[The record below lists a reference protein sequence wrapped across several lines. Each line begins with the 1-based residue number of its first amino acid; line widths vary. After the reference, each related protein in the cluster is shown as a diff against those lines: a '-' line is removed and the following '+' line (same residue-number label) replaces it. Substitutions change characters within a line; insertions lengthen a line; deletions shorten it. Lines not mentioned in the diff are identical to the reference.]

1 LSDYTGSPIIVVLCI
16 FVQVDFKRERK
27 VSESIKN
34 SFSSLDEEK
43 LKKRAERFG
52 IDPDSTKVA
61 PVTKEQMKDLYER
74 YFKKF
79 IYIFN

>member
-1 LSDYTGSPIIVVLCI
+1 
-16 FVQVDFKRERK
+16 VDFKRERK
-27 VSESIKN
+27 VSESIRN

-61 PVTKEQMKDLYER
+61 PVTKEQMKELYER
-74 YFKKF
+74 CSKQINLHFQ
-79 IYIFN
+79 IN

>member
-1 LSDYTGSPIIVVLCI
+1 MKEKRFSLWVTTGSPIIEVLCI
-16 FVQVDFKRERK
+16 VVQVDFKRERK
-27 VSESIKN
+27 VSESIRN

-74 YFKKF
+74 YF
-79 IYIFN
+79 